1 MKNNNIK
8 TKEENKKLEKNN
20 SQASIRIRKSSTN
33 IKFLLEKEFKQF
45 FRNSFLPKLVTAF
58 PFLILLIFPLIANM
72 EVKNVNLS
80 IIDND
85 QTSYSR
91 DLIHKIESSGYFRIT
106 DVSGTYNEALDKIE
120 NDEADI
126 ILEIPNNFERTL
138 STDKTVP
145 VMIIANA
152 VNGTKGGMGSSYL
165 SAIINNF
172 SSQVRLE
179 WLQPTSKLSTPSI
192 ETTSLFRYNPRLD
205 YRTFMIPAIMV
216 MLLAMVC
223 GFLPCLNIVG
233 EKENG
238 TIEQMNVTPVGKF
251 KLILSKLIPYWV
263 IGFIALTICFI
274 VAALVY
280 SLTPKG
286 GILTIYLFVSVFIL
300 AFSGFGLIIS
310 NYAKSVQ
317 QAMFMMFF
325 FVMTLIFM
333 SGLFTPVANMPAWA
347 QVLSYFSP
355 LKYIIEV
362 FRMIYLKGSGFFD
375 LIPQFLALCG
385 FAVFFNAWAV
395 LSYRKTK

>member
-1 MKNNNIK
+1 MRIENQELKIDKLSEMKDAKKEIK
-8 TKEENKKLEKNN
+8 STK
-20 SQASIRIRKSSTN
+20 

-45 FRNSFLPKLVTAF
+45 FRNSFLPKFVIAY
-58 PFLILLIFPLIANM
+58 PFVILLIFPLIANM
-72 EVKNVNLS
+72 EIKSINLS

-106 DVSGTYNEALDKIE
+106 DLSGTYNEALDKVE
-120 NDEADI
+120 NDAVDI
-126 ILEIPNNFERTL
+126 ILEIPNKFEKVL

-145 VMIIANA
+145 VMIVANA
-152 VNGTKGGMGSSYL
+152 VNGMKGGMGSAYL
-165 SAIINNF
+165 STILNDF
-172 SSQVRLE
+172 SSQIRLK
-179 WLQPTSKLSTPSI
+179 WLQPTNKLTVPSI
-192 ETTSLFRYNPRLD
+192 ETTSLFRYNPKLD
-205 YRTFMIPAIMV
+205 YKTFMIPAIMV
-216 MLLAMVC
+216 MLLAMIC

-280 SLTPKG
+280 RLTPKG

-317 QAMFMMFF
+317 QAMLMMFF

-333 SGLFTPVANMPAWA
+333 SGLFTPVANMPDWA
-347 QVLSYFSP
+347 QVISYISP

-362 FRMIYLKGSGFFD
+362 FRMIYLKGSAFFD
-375 LIPQFLALCG
+375 LILQFLALCS
-385 FAVFFNAWAV
+385 FAVFFNVWAV
-395 LSYRKTK
+395 LSYRKTE